1 MVEQLI
7 DGVLQE
13 DVVLLLVTLELQ
25 HSKAM
30 TVQLLRIEEGRGT
43 YGKVV
48 VDIVLEVLADGQDA
62 TKAGG
67 SQEFV
72 ISVWRD

>member
-7 DGVLQE
+7 DGVRQE

-30 TVQLLRIEEGRGT
+30 TVQLLRIEGGRGT

-67 SQEFV
+67 SQELV